1 MKLNIVRAFV
11 LVGALASLCAA
22 SGCVADRPS
31 RNGVFNE
38 NQYLR
43 KDFLIRPGS
52 GNQPDP
58 GWIMKTTVV
67 ATSTPNPLASM
78 GLVVGSEN
86 GGSYVRFQVTQ
97 DKLNMLNV
105 REISGDT
112 LPVSGDPNNSTAS
125 IADQGTRDAE
135 VVNAWPITN
144 VDLKYRVNLDGE
156 KTNFYEEN
164 QELDWQLRQWV
175 KINFAKNDLSDVAPF
190 GSFVND
196 FISKCT
202 DIVDGSATLVTNSF
216 YVDEQN
222 GYFQFTVR
230 VTLPITFN
238 SVATNSVDQTG
249 AASSSADTTC
259 SDAFGAQGVDFQRM
273 GRQDVTMD
281 LKYSFMR
288 ALPDSQITYK
298 PLVIEEHDQI
308 RRKYGTIDIYT
319 PNIDPNT
326 GLLGTQALA
335 MRFDPAKPNITY
347 YFAQGFPEYYKQFFL
362 GPSDGNGGYKGG
374 GIVDQTNTILK
385 TAGATTQLQVK
396 NYDQD
401 LAPGQPPREMGDVRY
416 SFIRW
421 ISDIESGGFPTLAVT
436 QFVPDPRTGE
446 ILSDSINVYDWAWR
460 DYVLARLDYYEQSI
474 GAVNWSANP
483 GNCTDGDTIPL
494 VPATVAANHNGNST
508 LFQRMQT
515 YLQRPIAQYGNLG
528 PQDFIV
534 QQDQDFFNAYYKI
547 LPYEV
552 FSDPTT
558 NPYVIPEGGTGV
570 YAGSSSTQM
579 QALSGEADFH
589 QLMGAID
596 RGWQPYVVNQT
607 TGPAG
612 FQSALQFVNRLKSAQ
627 IEHRDYEYLSQFR
640 YPLRKTDN
648 IDMYSLVGLFQRDAR
663 HCING
668 QWETRQQYVDNLVMS
683 YYAQTVW
690 HEFGHAMGLDH
701 NFMASID
708 RNNFPHYKDKAGR
721 DHIGAYSS
729 SLMEYN
735 TTADRVFWANQDGQ
749 AGWFPYDRGAIG
761 FIYANAGTPYAS
773 LATATTSANTMG
785 KLGNSP
791 SGQSGT
797 ASDGSAVTQ
806 TNARWNDPYGFSA
819 PNAETQFLFCNA
831 NHLKYTPFCRQHDFG
846 TTPSEIIAADID
858 NYEWQ
863 YLWRNFRQYHKYFD
877 FSAYANGPTTFFTEL
892 RRFLSAWAYDWSSGE
907 LADTLRRLGLQPPS
921 GSPSGQYFDQLGAK
935 FEADI
940 SMANQ
945 LAAAAYEGIVQQSS
959 GQRPYITTF
968 DQFYGDTT
976 QQGIIV
982 DKLDAIT
989 GFTSLWQT
997 DNYDPNQAQGGYL
1010 ASFGLGDSNYATVSE
1025 EAVKSM
1031 IGGGYDIFPYATPM
1045 AVLSFSQATHD
1056 INFPSYASRPE
1067 VRDWTGG
1074 YTFTR
1079 LQDFLDFFH
1088 DLATQYA
1095 FVGEDGKVCT
1105 SIASCQWDPRTQ
1117 WFPGDPMGRHHSDQY
1132 NQFVGPDDR
1141 RWIWSYIQDRNAWV
1155 VSDHD
1160 RNVATY
1166 VIQYNYNSD
1175 VYFGEDDG
1183 SGETGFAVYQ
1193 LQLPLKYFY
1202 DYFKQF
1208 N

>member
-1 MKLNIVRAFV
+1 MKVHIVRAFV

-43 KDFLIRPGS
+43 KDFLIRPGDGS
-52 GNQPDP
+52 QPDP
-58 GWIMKTTVV
+58 GWMMKTTVV
-67 ATSTPNPLASM
+67 ATSTPNPLANM

-86 GGSYVRFQVTQ
+86 GGAYVRFQVTQ

-112 LPVSGDPNNSTAS
+112 LPVSGDPSNSTAS
-125 IADQGTRDAE
+125 ITDQGTRAPE
-135 VVNAWPITN
+135 VLNAWPITN

-175 KINFAKNDLSDVAPF
+175 KINFAKNDMSDVAPF
-190 GSFVND
+190 GPFVNE
-196 FISKCT
+196 FLAKCT
-202 DIVDGSATLVTNSF
+202 DVSDGSATLVPDTF

-222 GYFQFTVR
+222 GYFQFTIR
-230 VTLPITFN
+230 VTLPISWN
-238 SVATNSVDQTG
+238 AMATNTVDQTG
-249 AASSSADTTC
+249 TASSSVDTTC
-259 SDAFGAQGVDFQRM
+259 ADAFGSQGLDFQRM
-273 GRQDVTMD
+273 GRQNVTMD
-281 LKYSFMR
+281 LMYSFMR
-288 ALPDSQITYK
+288 ALPDDQITYK
-298 PLVIEEHDQI
+298 PLVIEEHDPI
-308 RRKYGTIDIYT
+308 RRKYGTIDIMT

-335 MRFDPAKPNITY
+335 LRFDPAKPNITY
-347 YFAQGFPEYYKQFFL
+347 YFAQGYPAFYKQFFL

-374 GIVDQTNTILK
+374 GIVDQTNAILAK
-385 TAGATTQLQVK
+385 AGATTRLQVK
-396 NYDQD
+396 DYDED
-401 LAPGQPPREMGDVRY
+401 LAPGQPPRQIGDVRY

-421 ISDIESGGFPTLAVT
+421 ISDLESGGFPTLAVT

-474 GAVNWSANP
+474 GAVNWGNP
-483 GNCTDGDTIPL
+483 GPCQDGDTIPL
-494 VPATVAANHNGNST
+494 VPATVASNHNGNST
-508 LFQRMQT
+508 LFQKMQQ
-515 YLQRPIAQYGNLG
+515 YLQRPVAQYGPLG
-528 PQDFIV
+528 PQDFIR
-534 QQDQDFFNAYYKI
+534 QEDQDFFTAYYKI
-547 LPYEV
+547 LPFEV

-558 NPYVIPEGGTGV
+558 NPYVVPEGGTGT
-570 YAGSSSTQM
+570 YAGSSNVQM
-579 QALSGEADFH
+579 QALAGEADFH
-589 QLMGAID
+589 NFMGNID
-596 RGWQPYVVNQT
+596 HGWTPYQVD

-612 FQSALQFVNRLKSAQ
+612 LQPALDFVNRLKQVQ

-640 YPLRKTDN
+640 YPLRKTDDV
-648 IDMYSLVGLFQRDAR
+648 DMYSLVGLFQRDAR

-668 QWETRQQYVDNLVMS
+668 QWETRDQYVDNLVMS

-708 RNNFPHYKDKAGR
+708 RPNFPHYKDKAGR
-721 DHIGAYSS
+721 DHVGAYSS

-749 AGWFPYDRGAIG
+749 AGWFPYDRAAIA
-761 FIYANAGTPYAS
+761 FIYSNPGVDYKSMSTV
-773 LATATTSANTMG
+773 TSSVTNPNG
-785 KLGNSP
+785 KLGSSV
-791 SGQSGT
+791 SGQSGK
-797 ASDGSAVTQ
+797 APDGSAVNQ
-806 TNARWNDPYGFSA
+806 ASARWSDPYGFSD
-819 PNAETQFLFCNA
+819 PNTEIQFLFCNA
-831 NHLKYTPFCRQHDFG
+831 NHLKYSPFCRQHDFG

-892 RRFLSAWAYDWSSGE
+892 RRFMSAWAYDWSQGE
-907 LADTLRRLGLQPPS
+907 LSDTLRRLGLQPPP
-921 GSPSGQYFDQLGAK
+921 GSPSGQYFDQLTNK
-935 FEADI
+935 FEAEM
-940 SMANQ
+940 SQANQ
-945 LAAAAYEGIVQQSS
+945 LAAAVYEAIVQQSS
-959 GQRPYITTF
+959 GQRPFKTTF
-968 DQFYGDTT
+968 DNFYGDTT

-982 DKLDAIT
+982 DKLVAIS
-989 GFTSLWQT
+989 GFTSLWKT

-1010 ASFGLGDSNYATVSE
+1010 ASFGIGDQNYATVSE
-1025 EAVKSM
+1025 IATKSM
-1031 IGGGYDIFPYATPM
+1031 IGGGYDIFAYATPA
-1045 AVLSFSQATHD
+1045 AVLAFAQATHD
-1056 INFPSYASRPE
+1056 VNFPSYASRPE
-1067 VRDWTGG
+1067 VRDWIGG

-1079 LQDFLDFFH
+1079 LQDFLDFFRNI
-1088 DLATQYA
+1088 AAQFN
-1095 FVGEDGKVCT
+1095 FVDETGQPCT
-1105 SIASCQWDPRTQ
+1105 AISRCSYDPRIKSV
-1117 WFPGDPMGRHHSDQY
+1117 PGDPLAAQHSDQY
-1132 NQFVGPDDR
+1132 NQFLGPDGR
-1141 RWIWSYIQDRNAWV
+1141 RWIWSYIQDRNAYV
-1155 VSDHD
+1155 ASDRD

-1166 VIQYNYNSD
+1166 VIQFNYNSD
-1175 VYFGEDDG
+1175 VYYGEEDG
-1183 SGETGFAVYQ
+1183 SGESGYAVYQ

-1202 DYFKQF
+1202 DYFQQY

>member
-43 KDFLIRPGS
+43 KDFLIRPGNGS
-52 GNQPDP
+52 APDP
-58 GWIMKTTVV
+58 GWMMKTTVV
-67 ATSTPNPLASM
+67 ATSTPNPLANM

-125 IADQGTRDAE
+125 IANQGTRDAE

-196 FISKCT
+196 FIAKCT
-202 DIVDGSATLVTNSF
+202 DVADGSATLVNNSF

-222 GYFQFTVR
+222 GYFQFSVR
-230 VTLPITFN
+230 ITLPISWN
-238 SVATNSVDQTG
+238 SVGATSVD
-249 AASSSADTTC
+249 SSGNVTQSQDTTC
-259 SDAFGAQGVDFQRM
+259 ADAFGTQGVDFQRM
-273 GRQDVTMD
+273 GRQNVTMD
-281 LKYSFMR
+281 LMYSFTR
-288 ALPDSQITYK
+288 AVPDSQITYK
-298 PLVIEEHDQI
+298 PLVIEEHDPI
-308 RRKYGTIDIYT
+308 RRKYGTIDIMT

-347 YFAQGFPEYYKQFFL
+347 YFAKGFPEYYKQFFL
-362 GPSDGNGGYKGG
+362 GKPNPDGSYPPPGQGK
-374 GIVDQTNTILK
+374 GIVDQTNAILQQ
-385 TAGATTQLQVK
+385 AGATTRLQVK
-396 NYDQD
+396 NYDED
-401 LAPGQPPREMGDVRY
+401 LAPGQPPRQMGDVRY

-474 GAVNWSANP
+474 GAVNWGNP
-483 GNCTDGDTIPL
+483 GACKDGDTIPL
-494 VPATVAANHNGNST
+494 VPATVASNHNGNST
-508 LFQRMQT
+508 LFQRMQI
-515 YLQRPIAQYGNLG
+515 YLQRPVAQYGALG
-528 PQDFIV
+528 PQDFIL
-534 QQDQDFFNAYYKI
+534 QEDQDFFNAYYQI
-547 LPYEV
+547 LPFEV
-552 FSDPTT
+552 FSDPST
-558 NPYVIPEGGTGV
+558 NPYVIPEGGTGT
-570 YAGSSSTQM
+570 YAGSSSVQM
-579 QALSGEADFH
+579 AALAGEADFH
-589 QLMGAID
+589 DYMGRID
-596 RGWQPYVVNQT
+596 HGWTPYKVD

-612 FQSALQFVNRLKSAQ
+612 LQPAIDFVNKLQ
-627 IEHRDYEYLSQFR
+627 QVQTEHRDYQYLSQFR

-708 RNNFPHYKDKAGR
+708 RNNFPHYKDASGR

-735 TTADRVFWANQDGQ
+735 TTADRVFWANEDGQ
-749 AGWFPYDRGAIG
+749 QGWFPYDRGAIG
-761 FIYANAGTPYAS
+761 FIYANAGSPY
-773 LATATTSANTMG
+773 TSVGQLTSSADPNGKMG
-785 KLGNSP
+785 TSV
-791 SGQSGT
+791 SGESG
-797 ASDGSAVTQ
+797 GGVTQ
-806 TNARWNDPYGFSA
+806 ANARWKDPNGFQN
-819 PNAETQFLFCNA
+819 NAETQFLFCNA
-831 NHLKYTPFCRQHDFG
+831 NHLKYSPFCRQHDFG

-877 FSAYANGPTTFFTEL
+877 FSAYSNGPTTFFTEL
-892 RRFLSAWAYDWSSGE
+892 RRFMSAWAYDWSTGE
-907 LADTLRRLGLQPPS
+907 LSDTLRRLGLTPPA
-921 GSPSGQYFDQLGAK
+921 GSPAGKYFDQLTAK
-935 FEADI
+935 FEAEM
-940 SMANQ
+940 SQANQ

-968 DQFYGDTT
+968 DPFYGDTT

-982 DKLDAIT
+982 DKLDAIS
-989 GFTSLWQT
+989 GFTSLWPT
-997 DNYDPNQAQGGYL
+997 DNYDPTQAQGAYL
-1010 ASFGLGDSNYATVSE
+1010 ASFGLGDGNYATVSE
-1025 EAVKSM
+1025 QAVKSM
-1031 IGGGYDIFPYATPM
+1031 VGGGYDIFPFATPA
-1045 AVLSFSQATHD
+1045 AVLAFSQATHD
-1056 INFPSYASRPE
+1056 VNFPSFASRPE
-1067 VRDWTGG
+1067 ARDWIGG

-1079 LQDFLDFFH
+1079 LQDFLDFFRNI
-1088 DLATQYA
+1088 ASQYA
-1095 FVGEDGKVCT
+1095 FVDENKNVCT
-1105 SIASCQWDPRTQ
+1105 DIQHCAYNPTIVAT
-1117 WFPGDPMGRHHSDQY
+1117 PGDPLQAQHSDQFQ
-1132 NQFVGPDDR
+1132 QFIGPDGR

-1155 VSDHD
+1155 ASDRD

-1166 VIQYNYNSD
+1166 VIQFNYNSD
-1175 VYFGEDDG
+1175 VIYGEEDG
-1183 SGETGFAVYQ
+1183 SGESGENVWL

-1202 DYFKQF
+1202 DYFTAY